1 MKKCKSCSSSN
12 ATKNRFCDNCGANLE
27 TKQHFEEMPQS
38 EEPKLVSILNEF
50 NLRTWK
56 PWRWLFET
64 TYGKLWIEKDQLMF
78 ALKPRLSLK
87 IFRILSRLFYWGFD
101 PLSFLSQQGS
111 NSLKNLT
118 TISILEPKWI
128 TWKFHILIIRSSGF
142 IAIYP
147 VPAEDLR
154 LLQAFR
160 MKVIDASRE
169 AVYNTR
175 TK

>member
-1 MKKCKSCSSSN
+1 
-12 ATKNRFCDNCGANLE
+12 
-27 TKQHFEEMPQS
+27 
-38 EEPKLVSILNEF
+38 
-50 NLRTWK
+50 
-56 PWRWLFET
+56 
-64 TYGKLWIEKDQLMF
+64 MF
-78 ALKPRLSLK
+78 DLKPRLSLK
-87 IFRILSRLFYWGFD
+87 TSRIFSRLLYWGFD

-118 TISILEPKWI
+118 TISVLEPKWI
-128 TWKFHILIIRSSGF
+128 TWKFHMLVIRSSGF

-154 LLQAFR
+154 SLQAFR
-160 MKVIDASRE
+160 MKVIEASRE